1 MRNDFYVYVLL
12 DTRRPGNFQYGRF
25 TFDYEPFYVGKG
37 KGRRDI
43 SHFRLGNINKDQN
56 LKKNLKRIHKIR
68 KILELGL
75 PPKVVRIKTNAT
87 EQVAFKLECRAIEII
102 GRGSKGPLCNL
113 TDGGEGT
120 SGYVYTEEGRK
131 KKRDWSLSYHAGLS
145 VAERVER
152 SQALSKGNTLAWSM
166 HSQEDRKRRG
176 FAIID
181 AATKRT
187 DEEREALRIHFRNV
201 QLNMPEEA
209 IRRKDAKVSRGVRR
223 YLAGRTE
230 EDVAALRATLSKSQ
244 LKYWS
249 NLTDEERES
258 RSSAISKGYANK
270 PQKELEEKNAKISET
285 IARQHAEQSLYSK
298 RVRAYNVMCGV
309 MLRNAGLQDDLSVKS
324 ELRRRGERFYSRER
338 NLDHKPAVLREKVR
352 NLIRNA
358 KV

>member
-43 SHFRLGNINKDQN
+43 SHFRLGNINKDLN

-113 TDGGEGT
+113 TDGGEGA

-145 VAERVER
+145 EAERVER
-152 SQALSKGNTLAWSM
+152 SQSLSKGNILAWSM
-166 HSQEDRKRRG
+166 HSQEDRK
-176 FAIID
+176 
-181 AATKRT
+181 
-187 DEEREALRIHFRNV
+187 
-201 QLNMPEEA
+201 
-209 IRRKDAKVSRGVRR
+209 
-223 YLAGRTE
+223 
-230 EDVAALRATLSKSQ
+230 
-244 LKYWS
+244 
-249 NLTDEERES
+249 
-258 RSSAISKGYANK
+258 
-270 PQKELEEKNAKISET
+270 
-285 IARQHAEQSLYSK
+285 
-298 RVRAYNVMCGV
+298 
-309 MLRNAGLQDDLSVKS
+309 
-324 ELRRRGERFYSRER
+324 
-338 NLDHKPAVLREKVR
+338 
-352 NLIRNA
+352 
-358 KV
+358 